1 MKPSILAECYLA
13 VQIKRWKSYLRLL
26 YGEQL
31 DALQCRSKRLSSLIA
46 KPDKKM
52 LDRPSCA
59 LMRSRVIAFEG
70 EFESTNKSL
79 QDFGKEI
86 SRIELQRN
94 EWLKSL
100 HTPFDEESQL
110 LKKKIQNMKAVVELL
125 EINLMVDNARLKGFY
140 KSQTVQYLVAATKP
154 YVDGE
159 NASIRQEELDRL
171 SRINI
176 VELKEALQRSVAAR
190 STLSC
195 SVEQLS
201 EEIRKLHTNYRQQGN
216 AIAYEIRDRV
226 TQYADYLRQTSIIS
240 KTNDRQITGDYLVL
254 RHNSRVAAEIRAK
267 NRMSA
272 DLASLALRESFDEQI
287 LANAL
292 EREKE
297 EQSSESE
304 LQDLTDRIRC
314 KLSTLERDLIEFR
327 SRKNERV
334 RLRKSKIQDLEMT
347 ISDLNRKYET
357 LQGQRKNDL
366 KRVGG
371 ELKRLREMVGTVE
384 DKLLKLSGT
393 ADNDEYENVVNFK
406 ESRMLEKNSRAII
419 ENLEYRL
426 RLLRMN

>member
-1 MKPSILAECYLA
+1 M
-13 VQIKRWKSYLRLL
+13 
-26 YGEQL
+26 
-31 DALQCRSKRLSSLIA
+31 
-46 KPDKKM
+46 PD
-52 LDRPSCA
+52 RQSCE

-100 HTPFDEESQL
+100 HIPFDEESQL
-110 LKKKIQNMKAVVELL
+110 LKKKIQNMKAAVELI
-125 EINLMVDNARLKGFY
+125 EIKLMVDNARLKGLY
-140 KSQTVQYLVAATKP
+140 KSQTVQYLITATKP
-154 YVDGE
+154 YADND

-201 EEIRKLHTNYRQQGN
+201 EEIRELHTNCRQQGT

-226 TQYADYLRQTSIIS
+226 TQYADHLRRTSIIL

-272 DLASLALRESFDEQI
+272 DLASQALRESYDEQI

-292 EREKE
+292 ERERE

-314 KLSTLERDLIEFR
+314 KLNTLERDLLEFR

-347 ISDLNRKYET
+347 ISDLNGKYDS

-371 ELKRLREMVGTVE
+371 ELKRLREMVNTVE

-393 ADNDEYENVVNFK
+393 TDDDEYENVVNFK
-406 ESRMLEKNSRAII
+406 ESWMLEKNSRAII

-426 RLLRMN
+426 RLLGMN